1 MARESGDDEASIE
14 RQLELQVEEQKESL
28 AALDEAL
35 AADPSNPEL
44 LSVHGELLIAI
55 KDAEE
60 GLLNLKRSRLLREAD
75 LIFFGQEA
83 GSADVDVKI
92 ESLDSREGKSEPLEP
107 ETYSLGSKCRFRHMD
122 GRWYNGQIVGLEGA
136 KSARISF
143 LIPTSENMMMCK
155 FFLQQRCRFGSNCRL
170 SHGFVIPVAS
180 LKNYIPTSWNQS
192 MVGSSIWAAPVNISG
207 LWQKAEL
214 QSWDDELKIAQVVFQ
229 HDGSSLNLTSDSVS
243 VSEYAELSD
252 DNEDDDFSSEGY
264 GSSEEEED
272 TDSGND
278 YQGLGFLD
286 PTTLQRGVQTEI
298 PVFAKWEHHTRGIA
312 SKMMASMGYQ
322 EGMGLGASGQ
332 GILDPVSVKVL
343 PPKQSLDHAFAND
356 KDKRR
361 LDQGKKRS
369 RGGKRKRERQYAEA
383 VRVAKTKEELGPD
396 VFSFINN
403 QLAGQQ
409 DVVDDSANRSK
420 KGTGDG
426 EQSANRQDRR
436 SLVAYDDEVKE
447 LRIKIEK
454 LKEMVDRN
462 RKDKAVHEAAL
473 RKLNETRRALA
484 DVQAAHA
491 AASSAVA
498 NKEKEKRWLKF

>member
-1 MARESGDDEASIE
+1 
-14 RQLELQVEEQKESL
+14 
-28 AALDEAL
+28 
-35 AADPSNPEL
+35 
-44 LSVHGELLIAI
+44 
-55 KDAEE
+55 
-60 GLLNLKRSRLLREAD
+60 
-75 LIFFGQEA
+75 
-83 GSADVDVKI
+83 
-92 ESLDSREGKSEPLEP
+92 
-107 ETYSLGSKCRFRHMD
+107 
-122 GRWYNGQIVGLEGA
+122 
-136 KSARISF
+136 
-143 LIPTSENMMMCK
+143 
-155 FFLQQRCRFGSNCRL
+155 
-170 SHGFVIPVAS
+170 
-180 LKNYIPTSWNQS
+180 

-229 HDGSSLNLTSDSVS
+229 HDGSSLNLTSDSLS

-409 DVVDDSANRSK
+409 HVDDSANRSK

-426 EQSANRQDRR
+426 ERSANRQDRR